1 MVKYIKEMKYYSD
14 KPWGYKERIAEGEY
28 KGFDFYVLNLGTH
41 PCAYIDVSE
50 TELAGKYY
58 DDINIDCH
66 CGITYACETLATV
79 DKSGWFIG
87 WDYAHIGDFVSRTT
101 YFDIEGRRWTTEEIV
116 VECKMVIDQICEILE
131 SDKCNE

>member
-14 KPWGYKERIAEGEY
+14 KPWDYKERIADGEY

-116 VECKMVIDQICEILE
+116 AECKMVIDQICEILE
-131 SDKCNE
+131 GDKSNE